1 MYEQLITYKTA
12 VLARAK
18 GFDIPVSEF
27 FLIEKEELYTDG
39 DIIELAN
46 HNEFPDVIS
55 APTQSVLQQ
64 WLRERNIFLTI
75 RVDSTFEPKFCYSLK
90 WLKEYSDGT
99 LDWLSTNHQNYTFNG
114 KGGFT
119 YSDLYYKYEEA
130 LEDGL
135 YEALHIIPN

>member
-1 MYEQLITYKTA
+1 MYESLITYKTA

-39 DIIELAN
+39 DIIEVAN

-64 WLRERNIFLTI
+64 WLREVHKIFLTVY
-75 RVDSTFEPKFCYSLK
+75 VDCTMEPKFCYNIK
-90 WLKEYSDGT
+90 WYKRDFEWFTTSNEEYSFDGKPG
-99 LDWLSTNHQNYTFNG
+99 Y
-114 KGGFT
+114 T
-119 YSDLYYKYEEA
+119 YSDLYYKYEQT

-135 YEALHIIPN
+135 YEALHLINL